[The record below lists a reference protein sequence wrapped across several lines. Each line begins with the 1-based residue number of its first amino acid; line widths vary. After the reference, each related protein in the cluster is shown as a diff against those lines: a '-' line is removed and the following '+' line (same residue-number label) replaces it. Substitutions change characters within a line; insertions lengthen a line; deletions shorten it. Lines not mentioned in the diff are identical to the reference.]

1 MQRKEWFLLVSAA
14 FGTFLFSLDSSVVNL
29 AIPVLSR
36 HFGVGTSEISFVST
50 AFLLTVSSTLL
61 LSAQLTKQFDFRKV
75 LLGGHVLFLISTV
88 ACGLAQDVWL
98 LVAFRI
104 LQGAGASILV
114 IGGFNSVPRSL
125 PAAWMGF
132 GLGIISSSLAVGMVA
147 GYPIGGFI
155 TAVLPWNYVFFLQ
168 IPLIVFSL
176 VMVWMSFPVTAAVRT
191 EAHNFDVAGAVLF
204 FLMFCSLT
212 SSTSMGENYGWTS
225 ASILSGFGLFVVF
238 LVVLVRRE
246 LRISYPFLDPSIFR
260 SKAYSLVMSGRL
272 FVGML
277 QYGNLFLF
285 PFYLKYCAHL
295 TQDRIGL
302 LFLAYAFSYI
312 TLAPVSGMLAD
323 RFSPTI
329 ASAWA
334 LCLLLSSSLFFLVM
348 ADRPGL
354 VWIAVYLFT
363 MSAGFAL
370 FYPAN
375 NKYVVLIVP
384 PDKRDA
390 SVGIFTTV
398 WISGQSL
405 GVSLFELVFSTSLF
419 MSAYSAHSVSGAFEK
434 IAPDT
439 LLSSFRYSYGAGAVA
454 VVLAMILILAGFRAH
469 RQNKC

>member
-1 MQRKEWFLLVSAA
+1 MQRKEWFLLISAA

-50 AFLLTVSSTLL
+50 AFLLTVSSSLL

-75 LLGGHVLFLISTV
+75 VIGGHLIFLVSTI
-88 ACGLAQDVWL
+88 ACGLSQDVWL
-98 LVAFRI
+98 LIFFRV

-114 IGGFNSVPRSL
+114 IGGFNSVPRFL
-125 PAAWMGF
+125 PAEWMGF

-147 GYPIGGFI
+147 GYPLGGFI

-168 IPLIVFSL
+168 VPLILISL
-176 VMVWMSFPVTAAVRT
+176 AMAWKSFPTAA
-191 EAHNFDVAGAVLF
+191 AHRPVARNFDVAGAVLF

-212 SSTSMGENYGWTS
+212 FSTSMGEKIGWTS
-225 ASILSGFGLFVVF
+225 PSILSGFGFFLFF
-238 LVVLVRRE
+238 LVLLVRRE
-246 LRISYPFLDPSIFR
+246 LRIPYPFLDPAIFR
-260 SKAYSLVMSGRL
+260 NRTYSLVMSGRL

-285 PFYLKYCAHL
+285 PFYLKYCQNM

-302 LFLAYAFSYI
+302 LFLAYAISYI
-312 TLAPVSGMLAD
+312 MLAPVSGVLAD
-323 RFSPTI
+323 RFKPTRV
-329 ASAWA
+329 SAVA
-334 LCLLLSSSLFFLVM
+334 LFLLLFSSLFFLCM
-348 ADRPGL
+348 ADRPGQA
-354 VWIAVYLFT
+354 WIAVYLFSL
-363 MSAGFAL
+363 SAGFAL

-419 MSAYSAHSVSGAFEK
+419 LSAYSAHSIAGAFEK
-434 IAPDT
+434 IAPGT
-439 LLSSFRYSYGAGAVA
+439 LLGSFRLAYGAGAA
-454 VVLAMILILAGFRAH
+454 VIVLGMILIFAGFRT
-469 RQNKC
+469 RK